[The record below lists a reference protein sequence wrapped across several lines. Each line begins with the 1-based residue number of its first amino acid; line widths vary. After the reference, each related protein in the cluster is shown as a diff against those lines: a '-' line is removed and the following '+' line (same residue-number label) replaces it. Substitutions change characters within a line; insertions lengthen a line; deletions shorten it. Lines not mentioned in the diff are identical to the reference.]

1 MAQYKC
7 IDCRKVIKQEYVKKN
22 IRCPYCGS
30 KILFK
35 ANIVSST
42 HKAR

>member
-1 MAQYKC
+1 MTQYKC
-7 IDCRKVIKQEYVKKN
+7 IQCGKIIKQEYVKKN

-35 ANIVSST
+35 ANTVAVTVKS
-42 HKAR
+42 K